1 MRNPTRSPQT
11 EAPAPRT
18 TPPGPAA
25 VAVLVAA
32 VILAVGQLYLTVP
45 LLPGVAER
53 YGVTLSA
60 AAWVGGGFGF
70 AFALGNLLFGTVSD
84 RYDRRHVMAVGLV
97 LGAVVGVVA
106 GASTAFGP
114 LLAARAVQGFLAA
127 SIPSVSLAYVAEALP
142 PARRAV
148 GMTAVSG
155 SFLLAGLICQAYA
168 LGVDTALGWRRV
180 FWLLVPAL
188 PAVALAI
195 TRLPEVPRPTP
206 IALTATFTRLARLLR
221 RPPLLVT
228 YAGAITLLL
237 TFVGMY
243 TALTTAVG
251 ERYGIHGALDLLLLR
266 LPGLPGI
273 ALGLFAGPLIARFGA
288 HRVAPA
294 ALLVAA
300 AGLALEA
307 ASSTLPVL
315 LIGSAIFVAGL
326 AVTIPA
332 LVSLVARAS
341 GDAKG
346 AGIAG
351 YGFLVGLG
359 GGISPVLVTALAPA
373 GFTAVCLV
381 LAAVLITAAAT
392 LAFGPRP
399 TPAAPAR

>member
-1 MRNPTRSPQT
+1 VPHLTRTQSTPTRSP
-11 EAPAPRT
+11 AALSSPPAL
-18 TPPGPAA
+18 

-45 LLPGVAER
+45 LLPGIAER
-53 YGVTLSA
+53 YAIPLSA

-70 AFALGNLLFGTVSD
+70 AFALGNLIFGTISD
-84 RYDRRHVMAVGLV
+84 RYDRRHVMAFGLA
-97 LGAVVGVVA
+97 LGAVVALIA
-106 GASTAFGP
+106 GSTTAFAP
-114 LLAARAVQGFLAA
+114 LLAARTVQGFLAA

-155 SFLLAGLICQAYA
+155 SFLLAGLIGQAYA
-168 LGVDTALGWRRV
+168 LGVDKALGWRWV
-180 FWLLVPAL
+180 FWLLVPVL
-188 PAVALAI
+188 LAVALII
-195 TRLPEVPRPTP
+195 TRLPRVPRPTP
-206 IALTATFTRLARLLR
+206 IALTTTFTRLAHLLR
-221 RPPLLVT
+221 RPSLLVT

-288 HRVAPA
+288 HRIAPA

-300 AGLALEA
+300 GGLALEA
-307 ASSTLPVL
+307 TSTTLPVL

-332 LVSLVARAS
+332 LVSLVAQAS
-341 GDAKG
+341 GDARG

-351 YGFLVGLG
+351 YGFLVGIG

-373 GFTAVCLV
+373 GFTTVCLT
-381 LAAVLITAAAT
+381 LAALLIAAAT
-392 LAFGPRP
+392 TLTFGPRP
-399 TPAAPAR
+399 APAR